1 MRDSAR
7 SDEGRAFFPSI
18 RAFPSIH
25 GFRGK
30 FQFVNVKFFFFMV
43 SQHLFLLS
51 VICVTFLLPNWKIKQ
66 AKLD

>member
-30 FQFVNVKFFFFMV
+30 FQFVNVKFCLFFFL
-43 SQHLFLLS
+43 LFHN
-51 VICVTFLLPNWKIKQ
+51 IYFC
-66 AKLD
+66 